1 MSEIVKIKDLP
12 FGVSGIY
19 KINYPNG
26 KVSIGQSNDIRR
38 RAYEHK
44 TGSKRVHAQLC
55 DLKIQEFGMELDEI
69 EILERVNI
77 ADLDIMEE
85 KWANIYDAQNP
96 EKGYNIARCGQYG
109 KSKSVF
115 TDEQILDIR
124 KRRYQG
130 ERKKDVYN
138 STYTNFSFATFE
150 RIWLGRSCS
159 HIGTEYLIPVGAKSR
174 QEYSSQANSGENN
187 GRAKVTEQDVRKI
200 RELFDNGATVAEI
213 AKIYTQIKKVSIR
226 RICNRETWKNVI

>member
-26 KVSIGQSNDIRR
+26 KVYIGQSNDIRR
-38 RAYEHK
+38 RVYEHK

-85 KWANIYDAQNP
+85 TKNGLIYMMLKIQ
-96 EKGYNIARCGQYG
+96 
-109 KSKSVF
+109 
-115 TDEQILDIR
+115 
-124 KRRYQG
+124 
-130 ERKKDVYN
+130 KKDIILHAVVSMGN
-138 STYTNFSFATFE
+138 LNLCLQTNKF
-150 RIWLGRSCS
+150 
-159 HIGTEYLIPVGAKSR
+159 
-174 QEYSSQANSGENN
+174 
-187 GRAKVTEQDVRKI
+187 
-200 RELFDNGATVAEI
+200 
-213 AKIYTQIKKVSIR
+213 
-226 RICNRETWKNVI
+226 